1 MGSSQLKENEFGIK
15 RTLCLVCAGGSVGGL
30 KISVNSRQ
38 SVPLGED
45 LETFAGWME
54 RVSFENAYSSVFKAS
69 IF

>member
-1 MGSSQLKENEFGIK
+1 MFG
-15 RTLCLVCAGGSVGGL
+15 GGSVGGL